1 MMTTFS
7 CPRQGSR
14 ASVANFSKANVF
26 SNHRP
31 AKLVGPMKVAPEELK
46 ENEDIWFARQIKD
59 IEGPAARSLGT
70 HGEMMT
76 AKR

>member
-1 MMTTFS
+1 
-7 CPRQGSR
+7 
-14 ASVANFSKANVF
+14 
-26 SNHRP
+26 
-31 AKLVGPMKVAPEELK
+31 MKVAPEELK